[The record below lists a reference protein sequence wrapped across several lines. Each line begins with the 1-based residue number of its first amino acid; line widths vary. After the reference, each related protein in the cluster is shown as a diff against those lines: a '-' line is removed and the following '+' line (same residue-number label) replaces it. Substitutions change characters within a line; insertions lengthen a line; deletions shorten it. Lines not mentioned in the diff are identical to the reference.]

1 MVDKCRVTVECYAC
15 VQNEKKMQL
24 TQQETNK
31 IKERDEQH
39 TQELREWRNDLAKR
53 KQVTMDKHTPG
64 TLCVCIGCCI

>member
-1 MVDKCRVTVECYAC
+1 MIDKCRVTVECC
-15 VQNEKKMQL
+15 IQNEKKMQL

-53 KQVTMDKHTPG
+53 KQVNEDKY
-64 TLCVCIGCCI
+64 TLCLCVG